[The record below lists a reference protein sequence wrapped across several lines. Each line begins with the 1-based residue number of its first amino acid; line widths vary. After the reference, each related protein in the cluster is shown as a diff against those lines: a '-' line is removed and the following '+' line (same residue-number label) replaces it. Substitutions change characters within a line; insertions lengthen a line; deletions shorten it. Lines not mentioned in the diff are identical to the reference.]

1 MERTDTAAHV
11 NVAGDQPSAR
21 LSATN
26 PNLSA
31 TKIAETAKP
40 NAVETADKA
49 LKNRE
54 RAAHVAEE
62 ALSVDQLMS
71 VVKELQEAMPDVSN
85 ALQFRIDEVLNRP
98 IVTVIDKES
107 GKLIRQLPGEEVV
120 RAARNIEVMRGILFD
135 RRS

>member
-1 MERTDTAAHV
+1 MERTDTAALV
-11 NVAGDQPSAR
+11 SVAGDQPSPR
-21 LSATN
+21 FSATN

-31 TKIAETAKP
+31 TKIAETSKP

-85 ALQFRIDEVLNRP
+85 ALQFTIDEVLNRP